1 MTSGRCTTL
10 TYGGSGRCREPISV
24 DGGRR
29 AYVGAGVDRGRGR
42 RRSRNA
48 VADGVVDDVREVSR
62 GRGYGRDNDE
72 P

>member
-42 RRSRNA
+42 GRSRNA
-48 VADGVVDDVREVSR
+48 VSDGVVDDVRGVSR
-62 GRGYGRDNDE
+62 GRGYGRDIDE